1 MNDNQTPTPARPPAT
16 PEQIKYLCEVFKCTE
31 AELMDKIKGL
41 FK

>member
-1 MNDNQTPTPARPPAT
+1 MSNEETPKLPLPLTT

-31 AELMDKIKGL
+31 EELMDKIKGL